1 MTEPIFL
8 DGHSTTPVAPRVAE
22 AMWPWLTGKFG
33 NASSQGHHHG
43 RQAADALETARA
55 QVARLLGAEPREVL
69 FTSGAT
75 EANNLALKGV
85 SRRLPEGS
93 SLAVSAVE
101 HRAVLDPA
109 RRLQRQRVPLTLIPV
124 NPHGQVTPDLLD
136 QTLPLTAR
144 LVSVMWANNEIG
156 SINPVSQLAEVC
168 RRRGAWLHCDAAQ
181 AVGHIPIDLD
191 HTPVDLL
198 SLSAHK
204 FGGPQGVGA
213 LVIRRREP
221 PIPLEPLWEGGGQ
234 EHRLRPGTPAVALA
248 VGLGAACDLARTTQL
263 VEAQR
268 VATLRDR
275 LWARLQ
281 AGVGDLVRNGHPLDT
296 LPHNLHVSVPQV
308 AGDRLHARLTEVSVS
323 AGSACAS
330 GHLEPSHVLRA
341 LGVSESLA
349 LASLR
354 FGLTWATTAQQID
367 AAADHVIAVIR
378 ELRD

>member
-33 NASSQGHHHG
+33 NASSHTHHHG
-43 RQAADALETARA
+43 RQAAAALETARA
-55 QVARLLGAEPREVL
+55 QVASLLGVEPREVL

-85 SRRLPEGS
+85 CRRLPEGS
-93 SLAVSAVE
+93 SLAVSAIE

-109 RRLQRQRVPLTLIPV
+109 RRIQRQRRQLTLLPA
-124 NPHGQVTPDLLD
+124 NPLGQITPDLLE
-136 QTLPLTAR
+136 QALPPSAR

-156 SINPVSQLAEVC
+156 TINPVADLAEIC
-168 RRRGAWLHCDAAQ
+168 HRRGAWLHCDAAQ
-181 AVGHIPIDLD
+181 AVGHIPVDLR

-213 LVIRRREP
+213 LVIRRQEP

-234 EHRLRPGTPAVALA
+234 EHRLRPGTPAVPLA
-248 VGLGAACDLARTTQL
+248 VGLGAACELAQSTL
-263 VEAQR
+263 HFEAQR
-268 VATLRDR
+268 IATLRDR

-281 AGVGDLVRNGHPLDT
+281 SGVEDLVRNGHPRDT
-296 LPHNLHVSVPQV
+296 LPHNLHVSVPHV
-308 AGDRLHARLTEVSVS
+308 AGDRLHAR
-323 AGSACAS
+323 
-330 GHLEPSHVLRA
+330 
-341 LGVSESLA
+341 
-349 LASLR
+349 
-354 FGLTWATTAQQID
+354 
-367 AAADHVIAVIR
+367 
-378 ELRD
+378 